1 MHNVGPMQLLHWKG
15 QEASVKVVMAMRCF
29 QHQAHQ
35 GQLQWTLINLVQS
48 LAVDLR
54 PATVDHKTSR
64 LDLKKSISSIFG
76 TPTEDSTSIPSLGR
90 NLPNAIEEIRR
101 MSTLND
107 NSNKARERSRAF
119 GGAIAKI
126 DKLYPNV
133 VRKRSRGD
141 SSSNERS
148 SVLSSG
154 GVSPKNVPQ
163 SYLNADDMEPGL
175 QREERTKNA

>member
-1 MHNVGPMQLLHWKG
+1 VGYKSCAPIEL
-15 QEASVKVVMAMRCF
+15 F
-29 QHQAHQ
+29 
-35 GQLQWTLINLVQS
+35 
-48 LAVDLR
+48 
-54 PATVDHKTSR
+54 TVEY
-64 LDLKKSISSIFG
+64 FC
-76 TPTEDSTSIPSLGR
+76 
-90 NLPNAIEEIRR
+90 
-101 MSTLND
+101 
-107 NSNKARERSRAF
+107 RESSRAF